1 MDWMTA
7 LLWTLFGIPAMASVT
22 FLGGRLLGAR
32 RSIAALVISGVIGWA
47 SAVAIAGAMTHW
59 EWDTLDMVLVA
70 FALGTIFTMAV
81 ALALDLIAPVGS
93 LARGEQAGLIPI
105 GNPITTMRRSA
116 APFRRYRQVL
126 GIARKEGVLS
136 LDITSEQLPSRV
148 RKTLE
153 SAGGIFVKLGQVAST
168 RPDVLPIS
176 WCVELSQLRSGAE
189 PQSEDVVRERLTH
202 ELGADPEDVFAT
214 FDWDPLASAS
224 IAQVYRATLGSGEH
238 VVVKVQRIGLDETLE
253 RDGAAIRQI
262 ANLIQRRTSLGLA
275 VHPAEL
281 ADEFLQSVA
290 EELDFDI
297 EANNATELAES
308 LSKIDGIRVPDVYES
323 LSTKRVLTEEFVS
336 APDIGDVAAIEAA
349 QLDPTD
355 IAERLIDAF
364 LQQIFDH
371 GVFHADPHP
380 GNILVEPDGTIVLID
395 LGSVGRIGPG
405 HRAAVLEMLA
415 AASTGDAVSLRQAL
429 ARITIFDRR
438 LDTRRLDTA
447 LESFLARHMRTG
459 GGITASA
466 FEDLAALIGTFGI
479 RLPRWFGT
487 LSRTMVSLE
496 GTLTTVNPDFSLVDS
511 ARRHAEQSV
520 ALPTPHTVRSV
531 VEQELM
537 QQLPRLRRVPERLD
551 ELMERTLSGRLS
563 ASVSFLSDERDARL
577 LTRLV
582 DRIVLAVIAA
592 ATGIGATLIL
602 RVESGPELA
611 GTISLNEVLGY
622 FGIAAASILALRVVA
637 GVIRDG
643 ET

>member
-1 MDWMTA
+1 M
-7 LLWTLFGIPAMASVT
+7 
-22 FLGGRLLGAR
+22 
-32 RSIAALVISGVIGWA
+32 
-47 SAVAIAGAMTHW
+47 
-59 EWDTLDMVLVA
+59 
-70 FALGTIFTMAV
+70 
-81 ALALDLIAPVGS
+81 
-93 LARGEQAGLIPI
+93 
-105 GNPITTMRRSA
+105 
-116 APFRRYRQVL
+116 
-126 GIARKEGVLS
+126 
-136 LDITSEQLPSRV
+136 
-148 RKTLE
+148 
-153 SAGGIFVKLGQVAST
+153 
-168 RPDVLPIS
+168 
-176 WCVELSQLRSGAE
+176 
-189 PQSEDVVRERLTH
+189 
-202 ELGADPEDVFAT
+202 
-214 FDWDPLASAS
+214 
-224 IAQVYRATLGSGEH
+224 GSGEQ
-238 VVVKVQRIGLDETLE
+238 VVVKIQRIGLDETLE

-290 EELDFDI
+290 EELDFAI
-297 EANNATELAES
+297 EANNATELTES
-308 LSKIDGIRVPDVYES
+308 LSEIDGIRVPHVYES
-323 LSTKRVLTEEFVS
+323 LSPKRVLTEEFVS
-336 APDIGDVAAIEAA
+336 APDIGDVAAMEAA
-349 QLDPTD
+349 QLDPTE
-355 IAERLIDAF
+355 IAERLIEAF

-405 HRAAVLEMLA
+405 HRAAVLDMLA
-415 AASTGDAVSLRQAL
+415 DASTGDAVSLRQAL
-429 ARITIFDRR
+429 ARITIFD
-438 LDTRRLDTA
+438 RRLDTA

-466 FEDLAALIGTFGI
+466 FDDLAAVIGTFGI

-496 GTLTTVNPDFSLVDS
+496 GTLTPIDPDFSLVDS
-511 ARRHAEQSV
+511 ARRHAGQSV
-520 ALPTPHTVRSV
+520 ALPTPHTVKSV
-531 VEQELM
+531 VEHELM
-537 QQLPRLRRVPERLD
+537 QQLPRMRRVPERLD

-563 ASVSFLSDERDARL
+563 ASVSFLSDERNARL

-582 DRIVLAVIAA
+582 DRVVLAVIAA

-602 RVESGPELA
+602 RVESGPDLA

>member
-1 MDWMTA
+1 MTA
-7 LLWTLFGIPAMASVT
+7 IFWIFFGIPAMCGVT

-32 RSIAALVISGVIGWA
+32 RGWFALVVAGVVGW
-47 SAVAIAGAMTHW
+47 SAAIVIAGMMTTW

-70 FALGTIFTMAV
+70 FVLGTIFTMAV

-93 LARGEQAGLIPI
+93 LASGEQAGRITI
-105 GNPITTMRRSA
+105 VNPISALRRRID
-116 APFRRYRQVL
+116 PFRRYRQVL
-126 GIARKEGVLS
+126 SIARQEGVLS
-136 LDITSEQLPSRV
+136 LDVTSEQLPLRV
-148 RKTLE
+148 RRTLE
-153 SAGGIFVKLGQVAST
+153 ASGGIFVKLGQVAST
-168 RPDVLPIS
+168 RSDVLPLA
-176 WCVELSQLRSGAE
+176 WCDELSHLRSSAE
-189 PQSEDVVRERLTH
+189 PQSESVVRARLTD
-202 ELGADPEDVFAT
+202 ELGDDPDTAFAT

-224 IAQVYRATLGSGEH
+224 IAQVYRATLDTGDE
-238 VVVKVQRIGLDETLE
+238 VVVKVQRTGLDQTLE
-253 RDGAAIRQI
+253 RDSAAIRQI

-281 ADEFLQSVA
+281 ADEFLEGVA

-297 EANNATELAES
+297 EANNARELAET
-308 LSKIDGIRVPDVYES
+308 LEHVEGVRVPKVYRS
-323 LSTKRVLTEEFVS
+323 LSTKRVLTEEYVS
-336 APDIGDVAAIEAA
+336 APDIGDITGLEAA
-349 QLDPTD
+349 GLVP
-355 IAERLIDAF
+355 AEVADRLIDAF
-364 LQQIFDH
+364 MHQIFND
-371 GVFHADPHP
+371 GIFHADPHP
-380 GNILVEPDGTIVLID
+380 GNILVDPDGTIVLID

-405 HRAAVLEMLA
+405 HRAAVLDMLA
-415 AASTGDAVSLRQAL
+415 AASLGDAVSLRQAL
-429 ARITIFDRR
+429 ARITILDHRLDLRR
-438 LDTRRLDTA
+438 LDAA
-447 LESFLARHMRTG
+447 LESFLARHMRSG
-459 GGITASA
+459 GGITATA

-496 GTLTTVNPDFSLVDS
+496 GTLTAVDPDFSLVDA
-511 ARRHAEQSV
+511 ARRHAEITV
-520 ALPTPHTVRSV
+520 GLPAPETVRSV

-551 ELMERTLSGRLS
+551 ELLERTLSGQLS

-602 RVESGPELA
+602 RVDSGPDLA
-611 GTISLNEVLGY
+611 GSIPLNEVLGY
-622 FGIAAASILALRVVA
+622 FGIASASVLALRVVA